1 MDCSIK
7 SRVNKLLR
15 NDVKERF
22 PYIKE
27 ENDTTLSLT
36 PKIGTKL
43 DTKDKVFKAINTE
56 VQKINNKYKI
66 WSKGDVV
73 SVNSALKDVVK
84 INIHPTQSLID
95 TYEIEEERKIAE
107 ETEREALLFSPEQLY
122 SKAMELDEKVIKERI
137 KECA

>member
-107 ETEREALLFSPEQLY
+107 ETEREALLFSSEQLY
-122 SKAMELDEKVIKERI
+122 SKALEISDKEVEERI
-137 KECA
+137 KQCE